1 MNYKSPITV
10 IQDKMSVEFDNGI
23 LKAITKVDIDVNK
36 DELVKA
42 LEYDRNQYQNGYEDA
57 KEIYEKALDKACE
70 VLSEFAVMKEVVIN
84 NDGTQDSYLYSQ
96 KSNEE
101 WKKWCLRDDD

>member
-23 LKAITKVDIDVNK
+23 LKAIAKVDIDINK

-42 LEYDRNQYQNGYEDA
+42 LEYDRNQYQNGYEDS

-70 VLSEFAVMKEVVIN
+70 ALSEFAAMKEVVIN
-84 NDGTQDSYLYSQ
+84 NDGTQNSYLYSQ